1 MASAVAAKR
10 KAALRPP
17 VLVVLFSTREGGQSR
32 DMEIINPGYQ
42 KFDSPAL
49 GLLSANSY

>member
-1 MASAVAAKR
+1 
-10 KAALRPP
+10 
-17 VLVVLFSTREGGQSR
+17 
-32 DMEIINPGYQ
+32 MEIINPGYQ

>member
-1 MASAVAAKR
+1 
-10 KAALRPP
+10 
-17 VLVVLFSTREGGQSR
+17 
-32 DMEIINPGYQ
+32 MEIINPGHQ